1 MRCSKLCIILL
12 LVGIGGVIIL
22 AANGN
27 AKAASL
33 LYLLPFLAC
42 PLMCIIPHMFGKSCH
57 DDKCQKKPPKSPPP
71 SPNSL

>member
-12 LVGIGGVIIL
+12 LIGLGGAAFL
-22 AANGN
+22 ASTGN

-33 LYLLPFLAC
+33 LSFLPFLAC

-57 DDKCQKKPPKSPPP
+57 GNECQKKPPKSPAP
-71 SPNSL
+71 SPRSL